1 MLRRLFAL
9 ALALSLGGCATYET
23 RYYDEYDD
31 GYYAATDDGY
41 GDYYVGQPS
50 YRYVDRYD
58 YPGYLAWPAYHSMF
72 WGISRWY
79 YDPFYYPGYYY
90 GVTYFPRG
98 YFAWSSGWTR
108 YRFDV
113 SHRYFPYSPYR
124 YAWHDHYYDWEPW
137 YRSYPSHRHWH
148 PEPRYGS
155 ARNEAERLAW
165 ESRNRYRE
173 RPAQTYSSPRQARD
187 PRAADYRSRTRERE
201 DPRVGAF
208 GPDPR
213 TRSAREAAR
222 TQSGSP
228 RTQPRNDGYRVQRS
242 DAQRSPARREADAV
256 SSRSPRT
263 LRDTETRDRPIPV
276 ERRLRPS
283 DRDASAAPRPV
294 ERDWTPSPR
303 PTSPARVET
312 RPQRGYAAPE
322 RAPPTTRYERNATPA
337 PAYRE
342 RPQPAMQRTPASARE
357 PARSYAPAAPRAE
370 PRMAPAPSR
379 SVPPDA
385 APRSAPAAATQRQS
399 APAPRESSASRSE
412 ARRSARGSRDED

>member
-1 MLRRLFAL
+1 MLRRLFAF

-31 GYYAATDDGY
+31 GYYAASDDGH

-79 YDPFYYPGYYY
+79 HDPFYYPGYYY

-108 YRFDV
+108 HRFDV
-113 SHRYFPYSPYR
+113 AHRYFPYSPYR

-137 YRSYPSHRHWH
+137 YRTYPSHRYWH

-165 ESRNRYRE
+165 ESRERSRGPRYRDVD
-173 RPAQTYSSPRQARD
+173 APRYARD
-187 PRAADYRSRTRERE
+187 PRGVDYRSRTGYRA

-213 TRSAREAAR
+213 SSRDAAR
-222 TQSGSP
+222 TQSSGP
-228 RTQPRNDGYRVQRS
+228 RTPPRNEGYRVQRPET
-242 DAQRSPARREADAV
+242 QRGATRRELDSV

-263 LRDTETRDRPIPV
+263 APDAAARERPIPV
-276 ERRLRPS
+276 ERRPRPTE
-283 DRDASAAPRPV
+283 RDASTTPRAA
-294 ERDWTPSPR
+294 ERGWTSTPR
-303 PTSPARVET
+303 PTGPARVES
-312 RPQRGYAAPE
+312 RPPRGYSAPE
-322 RAPPTTRYERNATPA
+322 RVAPSPRYERSTTAA

-342 RPQPAMQRTPASARE
+342 RSQPPMQRGPAPARE
-357 PARSYAPAAPRAE
+357 PARSYAPAAPRPE

-379 SVPPDA
+379 YSPPDTS
-385 APRSAPAAATQRQS
+385 PRSAPS
-399 APAPRESSASRSE
+399 APSPRYSAPEPRESSSSRGE
-412 ARRSARGSRDED
+412 ARRSARDSREED